1 MLEGFTTL
9 TKAVRRTWQ
18 MAHEDWR
25 ACWLEIFEQ
34 LAYCGA

>member
-1 MLEGFTTL
+1 MLKGFTNL
-9 TKAVRRTWQ
+9 AKALRSTWQ
-18 MAHEDWR
+18 TAHEAWR